1 MLFLKLLFKSGYVCR
16 YKAFVLKILGNSQ
29 DLSVSLAPTQQVSS
43 NITVFIGNNGSGK
56 TSLLKS
62 ATTALTWFV
71 ARLKSEKSNGTPIPE
86 YVISNGANSAIIE
99 ICVKDTNPQHQAQS
113 YNWRIVRGRVA
124 RKTDLTSNFIELNQL
139 TNIYKQ
145 SLSDDEKSS
154 LPLIAFYP
162 VERSVIEIPLKI
174 REKHQFLQ
182 IDGYDNALNNAV
194 DFRRF
199 FEWFRE
205 REDVENEF
213 ISNQASDINKI
224 LAQELEVLESLTNR
238 EFSSNKSETA
248 NLQKKLTSLI
258 NSLKFKDNNAE
269 LAVDTQLQA
278 VRNAIYAFIPEFS
291 NLRVKRKPRL
301 HMSVNKNGK
310 PLNVSQLSQG
320 EKSLMALVGDIARR
334 LAMMNPNLDNPLHGQ
349 GIVLID
355 EIDMHLHPQWQ
366 RTIISRL
373 QITFPNC
380 QFILTTHSPLV
391 ISDTQNI
398 LVYDLE
404 DQNITA
410 LPSLYGQ
417 DANTVLLQYMD
428 TSYRNPNVAEQIT
441 QAMNAIQNNQLEKA
455 QSLIDELKLAVGE
468 NQLEVMRLVAL
479 LKKRSLSIKQ
489 GQ

>member
-1 MLFLKLLFKSGYVCR
+1 MQIQSFRLKNIGQF
-16 YKAFVLKILGNSQ
+16 Q

-62 ATTALTWFV
+62 ATTVLTWFV
-71 ARLKSEKSNGTPIPE
+71 ARLKSDKSNGTPIPE
-86 YVISNGANSAIIE
+86 HVISNGANSASIE
-99 ICVKDTNPQHQAQS
+99 ICVQNTNPQHQLQF
-113 YNWRIVRGRVA
+113 YNWRIVRSRSA
-124 RKTDLTSNFIELNQL
+124 RKTDLTSNLTELTHL
-139 TNIYKQ
+139 TNRYKQ
-145 SLSDDEKSS
+145 SLTDDEKSN

-213 ISNQASDINKI
+213 ISNQASNINKI
-224 LAQELEVLESLTNR
+224 LAQELEILESLTKR
-238 EFSSNKSETA
+238 EFTKNTSEA
-248 NLQKKLTSLI
+248 ISLQNKLTSLI
-258 NSLKFKDNNAE
+258 NSIKFKDNKTE
-269 LAVDTQLQA
+269 LATDTQLQA

-301 HMSVNKNGK
+301 HMSVDKNGK
-310 PLNVSQLSQG
+310 PLNVTQLSQG

-334 LAMMNPNLDNPLHGQ
+334 LAMMNPNLENPLDGK
-349 GIVLID
+349 GIILID

-373 QITFPNC
+373 QTTFPNC

-391 ISDTQNI
+391 ISDVQDI

-404 DQNITA
+404 GQEITA
-410 LPSLYGQ
+410 LPPLYGQ

-428 TSYRNPNVAEQIT
+428 TSYRNPVVAEQIT
-441 QAMNAIQNNQLEKA
+441 QAMDAIQSNHLDKA
-455 QSLIDELKLAVGE
+455 ERLINELKLTVGE
-468 NQLEVMRLVAL
+468 NQLEVMRLVAM
-479 LKKRSLSIKQ
+479 LKRRTLVIKQ

>member
-1 MLFLKLLFKSGYVCR
+1 MKIQSFSLKNIGQF
-16 YKAFVLKILGNSQ
+16 Q
-29 DLSVSLAPTQQVSS
+29 DISVSLAPTKDYSS
-43 NITVFIGNNGSGK
+43 NVTVFIGNNGSGK

-71 ARLKSEKSNGTPIPE
+71 ARLKHEKSNGTPIPE
-86 YVISNGANSAIIE
+86 QVISNGANSALIE
-99 ICVKDTNPQHQAQS
+99 VIVKATDIQNHDLT
-113 YNWRIVRGRVA
+113 YNWRITKSRTA
-124 RKTDLTSNFIELNQL
+124 RKAEFTTSLIELNQL
-139 TNIYKQ
+139 TDYYKHR
-145 SLSDDEKSS
+145 LAEDETTS

-162 VERSVIEIPLKI
+162 VERSVIDIPLKI

-205 REDVENEF
+205 REDVENERIKDIILF
-213 ISNQASDINKI
+213 LKQDHTDELFSKKIEEYNSD
-224 LAQELEVLESLTNR
+224 S
-238 EFSSNKSETA
+238 
-248 NLQKKLTSLI
+248 
-258 NSLKFKDNNAE
+258 FKDI
-269 LAVDTQLQA
+269 QLEA
-278 VRNAIYAFIPEFS
+278 VRQAIYAFMPDFK
-291 NLRVKRKPRL
+291 NLQVTRKPRL
-301 HMSVNKNGK
+301 AMVIDKNGK
-310 PLNVSQLSQG
+310 QLNVSQLSQG

-334 LAMMNPNLDNPLHGQ
+334 LAMMNPKLDNPLHGQ

-366 RTIISRL
+366 RTIIHRL
-373 QITFPNC
+373 QTTFPNC

-391 ISDTQNI
+391 ISDAQDI

-404 DQNITA
+404 DQKITA

-428 TSYRNPNVAEQIT
+428 TSYRNPVVTEQIT
-441 QAMNAIQNNQLEKA
+441 QAMDAIQNNNLDKA
-455 QSLIDELKLAVGE
+455 QLLINDLRSTVGE
-468 NQLEVMRLVAL
+468 NQLDVMRLIAM
-479 LKKRSLSIKQ
+479 LKKRSLVFKQ

>member
-1 MLFLKLLFKSGYVCR
+1 MKIQSFSLKNIGQF
-16 YKAFVLKILGNSQ
+16 Q
-29 DLSVSLAPTQQVSS
+29 DISVSLAPTKDYSS
-43 NITVFIGNNGSGK
+43 NVTVFIGNNGSGK

-71 ARLKSEKSNGTPIPE
+71 ARLKHEKSNGTPIPE
-86 YVISNGANSAIIE
+86 QVISNGANSALIE
-99 ICVKDTNPQHQAQS
+99 VIVKATDIQNHDLT
-113 YNWRIVRGRVA
+113 YNWRITKSRTA
-124 RKTDLTSNFIELNQL
+124 RKAEFTTSLIELNQL
-139 TNIYKQ
+139 TDYYKHR
-145 SLSDDEKSS
+145 LAEDETTS

-162 VERSVIEIPLKI
+162 VERSVIDIPLKI

-205 REDVENEF
+205 REDVENERIKDIILF
-213 ISNQASDINKI
+213 LKQDHTDELFSKKIEEYNSD
-224 LAQELEVLESLTNR
+224 S
-238 EFSSNKSETA
+238 
-248 NLQKKLTSLI
+248 
-258 NSLKFKDNNAE
+258 FKDI
-269 LAVDTQLQA
+269 QLEA
-278 VRNAIYAFIPEFS
+278 VRQAIYAFMPDFK
-291 NLRVKRKPRL
+291 NLQVTRKPRL
-301 HMSVNKNGK
+301 AMVIDKNGK
-310 PLNVSQLSQG
+310 QLNVSQLSQG

-334 LAMMNPNLDNPLHGQ
+334 LAMMNPKLDNPLHGQ

-366 RTIISRL
+366 RTIIHRL
-373 QITFPNC
+373 QTTFPNC

-391 ISDTQNI
+391 ISDAQDI

-404 DQNITA
+404 DQKITA

-428 TSYRNPNVAEQIT
+428 TSYRNPVVTEQIT
-441 QAMNAIQNNQLEKA
+441 QAMDAIQNNSLDKA
-455 QSLIDELKLAVGE
+455 QLLINDLRSTVGE
-468 NQLEVMRLVAL
+468 NQLDVMRLIAM
-479 LKKRSLSIKQ
+479 LKKRSLVFKQ

>member
-1 MLFLKLLFKSGYVCR
+1 MKIQSFSLKNIGQF
-16 YKAFVLKILGNSQ
+16 Q
-29 DLSVSLAPTQQVSS
+29 DISVSLAPTKDYSS
-43 NITVFIGNNGSGK
+43 NVTVFIGNNGSGK

-71 ARLKSEKSNGTPIPE
+71 ARLKHEKSNGTPIPE
-86 YVISNGANSAIIE
+86 QVISNGANSALIE
-99 ICVKDTNPQHQAQS
+99 VIVKATDIQNRDLT
-113 YNWRIVRGRVA
+113 YNWRITKSRTA
-124 RKTDLTSNFIELNQL
+124 RKAEFTTSLIELNQL
-139 TNIYKQ
+139 TDYYKHR
-145 SLSDDEKSS
+145 LAEDETTS

-162 VERSVIEIPLKI
+162 VERSVIDIPLKI

-205 REDVENEF
+205 REDVENERIKDIILF
-213 ISNQASDINKI
+213 LKQDHTDELFSKKIEEYNSD
-224 LAQELEVLESLTNR
+224 S
-238 EFSSNKSETA
+238 
-248 NLQKKLTSLI
+248 
-258 NSLKFKDNNAE
+258 FKDI
-269 LAVDTQLQA
+269 QLEA
-278 VRNAIYAFIPEFS
+278 VRQAIYAFMPDFK
-291 NLRVKRKPRL
+291 NLQVTRKPRL
-301 HMSVNKNGK
+301 AMVIDKNGK
-310 PLNVSQLSQG
+310 QLNVSQLSQG

-334 LAMMNPNLDNPLHGQ
+334 LAMMNPKLENPLHGQ

-366 RTIISRL
+366 RTIIHRL
-373 QITFPNC
+373 QTTFPNC

-391 ISDTQNI
+391 ISDVQDI

-404 DQNITA
+404 DQKITA

-428 TSYRNPNVAEQIT
+428 TSYRNPVVTEQIT
-441 QAMNAIQNNQLEKA
+441 QAMDAIQNNNLDKA
-455 QSLIDELKLAVGE
+455 QLLINDLRSTVGE
-468 NQLEVMRLVAL
+468 NQLDVMRLIAM
-479 LKKRSLSIKQ
+479 LKKRSLVFKQ